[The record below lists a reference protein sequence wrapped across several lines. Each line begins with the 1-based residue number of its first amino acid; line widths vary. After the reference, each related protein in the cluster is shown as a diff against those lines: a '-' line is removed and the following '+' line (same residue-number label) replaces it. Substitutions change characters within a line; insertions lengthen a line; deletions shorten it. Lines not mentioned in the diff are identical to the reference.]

1 MKPTSTSQS
10 IGSSTAARTSA
21 VQQHAPPAHLAVSGL
36 ATRHARLG
44 AQPAVL
50 VVPSHQR
57 NAPWRR
63 RRQPGIPLAVVVV
76 VVVVVVLLLLLL
88 LLLVLSAGLVRL
100 LIRLVVAMEV
110 GGVRVRV
117 VCRPLDLSRHALHG
131 IAPRPR
137 IHTTALVPHANLQA
151 WLVGLPVVS
160 VSVWTWTHVVAV
172 VAVPVVAVTAV
183 VVAGIVALAVMM
195 LGVAAPFHGSR
206 GLQGQLGRLPQ
217 PSPCTP
223 LVTRWL
229 TKTTTLTTLMPTASR
244 CHNPRLKTM
253 RERDMPLARILMPP
267 RTRRAGREVHK
278 TEMG

>member
-1 MKPTSTSQS
+1 MVVTSPT
-10 IGSSTAARTSA
+10 
-21 VQQHAPPAHLAVSGL
+21 VVVVVSC
-36 ATRHARLG
+36 
-44 AQPAVL
+44 
-50 VVPSHQR
+50 VVVVVSR
-57 NAPWRR
+57 
-63 RRQPGIPLAVVVV
+63 VVVV
-76 VVVVVVLLLLLL
+76 VVV
-88 LLLVLSAGLVRL
+88 
-100 LIRLVVAMEV
+100 
-110 GGVRVRV
+110 
-117 VCRPLDLSRHALHG
+117 
-131 IAPRPR
+131 
-137 IHTTALVPHANLQA
+137 
-151 WLVGLPVVS
+151 
-160 VSVWTWTHVVAV
+160 
-172 VAVPVVAVTAV
+172 VTAV